1 MKVASILRAK
11 GLHVETVAPD
21 ALLRNVAWNLRSRAI
36 GALVVVDDAGSILG
50 LLSERDIVEALAEH
64 GTDVLTLRAAQV
76 MRRSIRTCTPE
87 DSITSVMAQMTRY
100 RIRHVV
106 VVEQDRLH
114 GIVSIGDVVKH
125 RLDELELETNVLREI
140 LIARA

>member
-21 ALLRNVAWNLRSRAI
+21 ALLRNIAWNLRSRAI
-36 GALVVVDDAGSILG
+36 GALVVVDGVGSILG
-50 LLSERDIVEALAEH
+50 VISERDIVHALAEH
-64 GTDVLTLRAAQV
+64 GADVLTLRAAQV
-76 MRRSIRTCTPE
+76 MHRTTVTCTPE
-87 DSITSVMAQMTRY
+87 DSVTSVMAQMTRH

-106 VVEQDRLH
+106 VVDGGRLH

-125 RLDELELETNVLREI
+125 RLDELQLETNVLRET
-140 LIARA
+140 LIART

>member
-125 RLDELELETNVLREI
+125 RLDELELETNVLRET

>member
-106 VVEQDRLH
+106 VVEQGRLH

-125 RLDELELETNVLREI
+125 RLDELELETNVLRET